1 MSDAALVKNIDRDV
15 QWYEDDIPIRG
26 CQLTLQQI
34 KAAYRELAILTKNEG
49 EKIVDSIIKPEDVNE
64 EEFKKQNEFLKDD
77 AFRITVSIV
86 GFDGQTTYGKTEQI
100 FDSNNLPFPIRTIFF
115 TNQNSFK
122 RYANETLPPNRF
134 LLWLHF
140 DKPPLFDPSPVVS
153 EPTPNASKVEISAE
167 DVGYYRAVQ
176 KIVSSKISSNR
187 KWYSFLH
194 EKFSYDIGLWFI
206 ALPIALYWVTIFSDA
221 LFPPDGKLAS
231 FHIAF
236 FIYGLGLS
244 LLIYRALFSYIKWA
258 FPLNILE
265 ENKDRATRHRI
276 ILGAIMFA
284 LIVSGIK
291 SVVGLVTGF

>member
-1 MSDAALVKNIDRDV
+1 MSDDALVKNIDRDV

-122 RYANETLPPNRF
+122 RYANELR
-134 LLWLHF
+134 
-140 DKPPLFDPSPVVS
+140 
-153 EPTPNASKVEISAE
+153 
-167 DVGYYRAVQ
+167 
-176 KIVSSKISSNR
+176 
-187 KWYSFLH
+187 
-194 EKFSYDIGLWFI
+194 
-206 ALPIALYWVTIFSDA
+206 
-221 LFPPDGKLAS
+221 
-231 FHIAF
+231 
-236 FIYGLGLS
+236 
-244 LLIYRALFSYIKWA
+244 
-258 FPLNILE
+258 
-265 ENKDRATRHRI
+265 
-276 ILGAIMFA
+276 
-284 LIVSGIK
+284 
-291 SVVGLVTGF
+291 